1 MPPFSK
7 LLLIFFLKT
16 HPSPKI
22 PLSRVFSL
30 ALALALSHSLTQPSN
45 LFSQITAQNSDL
57 IAFDAFYLHSYSRFT
72 SWFIFTSLSSFT
84 LRFSSSDGICILLH
98 LQSEIY
104 STELQFLSD
113 MILKIIL
120 FHINFAT
127 FSNLHN

>member
-30 ALALALSHSLTQPSN
+30 ALALSHSLTLPSN

-72 SWFIFTSLSSFT
+72 SWFIFTSFSSFT
-84 LRFSSSDGICILLH
+84 LRFCSSDGICILSH

-104 STELQFLSD
+104 FTELQFLSD